1 MFLYKKHQSINNYTI
16 VFPHKEGSYAET
28 YRVKDS
34 QGNLRFLKLINT
46 SKLHQSQFDN
56 NGKIIEIEIA
66 KHLNHPNLCKFVDSG
81 SVMSN
86 GQNFP
91 YIVFEFVSGETLDKH
106 LVREGRLSVYKI
118 KQIVKALL
126 SALHYLHTS
135 EIPIIHNEVTIQ
147 NLMLD
152 FSGSLDNL
160 KLIDFGNAQ
169 FLNESLAKPN
179 LFQLNPFCL
188 APERFN
194 GICCVQSDLFSVGVV
209 LYQLIFGSLPWHFDT
224 SRLEMSQI
232 VESLQTE
239 RRKGLK
245 LPEIEIFELDEQLLD
260 IIKKALQLNVQDRF
274 QTAQE
279 FIDALDGKYSI
290 STIKKTEYIAEQE
303 RIEKKSG
310 GFADV
315 AGMEDLKEQLRS
327 DVIDLLQNPEQ
338 ARTLGLSIPN
348 GILFYGPP
356 GCGKTFFAEKFA
368 EETGF
373 NYQYVKGSDVA
384 SPYIDGGK
392 GKIADIFSKARE
404 NAPTI
409 LFLDEVDSI
418 IRDRNVHNNPTT
430 AGAVNQFLMELNNCG
445 KDNVLVIGAT
455 NKPLDVDEAAL
466 RAGRLELKY
475 YIPQPDKE
483 TRREIFRINMLNRK
497 HELGIDYD
505 KLADLTENYISAD
518 IRLVIDTAARL
529 AFRRK
534 IGKITMSLLEE
545 SVANTSASLTIEQIR
560 KHEEIRDEFAGLQTP
575 IQTKAKALEEDNRS
589 YYYNIRNI
597 NPCFMDSN
605 ITLAPYNAT
614 AYRRYRDAIR
624 LPQITN
630 TDKIKRFL
638 PGVNLFDKIAAE
650 QELKKYVYKL
660 ENQLGVAYIIRVSD
674 IAMGVIWISTP
685 LFNKKTINYAI
696 WTISFFI
703 ADAMEHRGI
712 MYKSIKRVLKEV
724 KLVMGAKYIYALV
737 DKGNKDCVNVIGR
750 GLFQRAVNPGFRNV
764 NNLEETPYVYVADL
778 SSITD
783 F

>member
-1 MFLYKKHQSINNYTI
+1 MLYSKGQNINNYTV

-56 NGKIIEIEIA
+56 NGKIIEIDIV
-66 KHLNHPNLCKFVDSG
+66 KYLDHSNICKFVDSG

-224 SRLEMSQI
+224 ARLEVHQ
-232 VESLQTE
+232 VAESLQAE
-239 RRKGLK
+239 RSKGLK
-245 LPEIEIFELDEQLLD
+245 VPEIEMFELDEQMLN
-260 IIKKALQLNVQDRF
+260 IIDKALQLDVQNRF

-279 FIDALDGKYSI
+279 FIDAIEGKCIVNKFVIDNDKSEQ
-290 STIKKTEYIAEQE
+290 KKVNV
-303 RIEKKSG
+303 KKG
-310 GFADV
+310 NGFSDV
-315 AGMEDLKEQLRS
+315 AGMCELKEQLQS
-327 DVIDLLQNPEQ
+327 DVINLLRNPEQ
-338 ARTLGLSIPN
+338 ALALGLSIPN

-392 GKIADIFSKARE
+392 GKIAEIFQKARE

-418 IRDRNVHNNPTT
+418 IRDRNVHHNPTT

-455 NKPLDVDEAAL
+455 NKPMDVDEAAL

-483 TRREIFRINMLNRK
+483 TRKEIFRLNILNRK
-497 HELGIDYD
+497 YDFGIDYD
-505 KLADLTENYISAD
+505 KLADMTEDYISAD
-518 IRLVIDTAARL
+518 ISLIVDTAARL
-529 AFRRK
+529 AFRRGIRK
-534 IGKITMSLLEE
+534 VTMDLLVE
-545 SVANTSASLTIEQIR
+545 AINNTNASLTKEQI
-560 KHEEIRDEFAGLQTP
+560 
-575 IQTKAKALEEDNRS
+575 
-589 YYYNIRNI
+589 
-597 NPCFMDSN
+597 
-605 ITLAPYNAT
+605 
-614 AYRRYRDAIR
+614 
-624 LPQITN
+624 
-630 TDKIKRFL
+630 
-638 PGVNLFDKIAAE
+638 
-650 QELKKYVYKL
+650 KKYEVVRDGF
-660 ENQLGVAYIIRVSD
+660 LGICKSHKERNRV
-674 IAMGVIWISTP
+674 
-685 LFNKKTINYAI
+685 
-696 WTISFFI
+696 
-703 ADAMEHRGI
+703 
-712 MYKSIKRVLKEV
+712 
-724 KLVMGAKYIYALV
+724 
-737 DKGNKDCVNVIGR
+737 
-750 GLFQRAVNPGFRNV
+750 GFK
-764 NNLEETPYVYVADL
+764 
-778 SSITD
+778 
-783 F
+783 